1 MKVLMVNAT
10 YGGVSGSGSAVELLS
25 KELLSRGIQVA
36 LQTGNTS
43 GYLPVPRFK
52 SASFAL
58 IAKLRL
64 KSKYDIIHVHS
75 PKFSVAVGRRSRNVL
90 TIHGDFIT
98 ELQGS
103 YGSVTSKLFDIWFR
117 AERKKF
123 EAITCVS
130 PYWSKLRGW
139 AYVPNGLDLEAI
151 NEIPPSDER
160 YVLFVGR
167 RDKIKGY
174 EIFKEGIEKTRYPYR
189 VLGVHKLVPRT
200 EVIALMKSAY
210 CLVLPSRQEGM
221 PYVILEAFA
230 AGCPVVATDLPA
242 LRSFG
247 EGAIHFLVNR
257 DAESVRMAVEEVV
270 EDQTLWDELRE
281 NGLKKAKEYDIR
293 RIAGQYVSIYEGVA
307 DSQGQYESSQIAVL
321 RRGLSTCLQ
330 KGTLRGK
337 QIAVPRMENPTKKIA
352 SRLGEMESG
361 YGRYSE
367 TRR

>member
-10 YGGVSGSGSAVELLS
+10 YGGVSGSGNAVELLS
-25 KELLSRGIQVA
+25 MELLRRGIQVG
-36 LQTGNTS
+36 LQTGDTS

-58 IAKLRL
+58 MARLRQ
-64 KSKYDIIHVHS
+64 KSEYDIIHVHS
-75 PKFSVAVGRRSRNVL
+75 PKFSAAVGRHSRNVL

-117 AERKKF
+117 AEREKF

-139 AYVPNGLDLEAI
+139 EYIPNGLDLDTI
-151 NEIPPSDER
+151 NEIPPSNER
-160 YVLFVGR
+160 CVLFVGR
-167 RDKIKGY
+167 KDKIKGY
-174 EIFKEGIEKTRYPYR
+174 DIFEEGVRKTRYPYR
-189 VLGVHKLVPRT
+189 LLGVHELVPRR
-200 EVIALMKSAY
+200 EVIALMKSAH

-247 EGAIHFLVNR
+247 EGAIHFLDNR

-270 EDQTLWDELRE
+270 EDRSLWHLLRRK
-281 NGLKKAKEYDIR
+281 GLEKAEDYDIR
-293 RIAGQYVSIYEGVA
+293 KVASKYVSIYEEVA
-307 DSQGQYESSQIAVL
+307 
-321 RRGLSTCLQ
+321 GLQ
-330 KGTLRGK
+330 
-337 QIAVPRMENPTKKIA
+337 A
-352 SRLGEMESG
+352 
-361 YGRYSE
+361 
-367 TRR
+367 